1 MRLLIL
7 APHPDDDILGC
18 TALIRQTQKVGGE
31 LRLIIVS
38 DGAAGGDATLR
49 RTETLAGL
57 AVLDVQPEQVE
68 FWNAPD
74 GALPLTVGQL
84 DRYRDAVT
92 RWRPSHLA
100 LPAPGE
106 AHPDHRR
113 LTRGVLE
120 ALTGHW
126 QGELLFYETTT
137 PQTQVSHL
145 LPLDLEEQLAALA
158 CHRTQ
163 LSQFDYPTLARGFAA
178 LRGAALG
185 LPAAEGHL
193 AYPWDGSPQ
202 NFFEHRPLVS
212 IILRADDLAFLRTAL
227 ASLAEQS
234 YDQLEAIVVWHGSD
248 DPAPA
253 VIDALAPTLALRWLR
268 GPGPRA
274 ANLNAGLAAARGIY
288 LGFLDQDDVLDP
300 DHLATLIAELQADPD
315 LDIAYGNCRLSDC
328 TRTADGSTVVRQELD
343 TLGQPWQAGRLLA
356 GNHIPLH
363 AFLCRKRLAQR
374 LRFAEELDAYED
386 WDFLARAELDGATFR
401 HVDATV
407 CEYRLY
413 PSQALNHGS
422 AANYLAAEHGRKGF
436 TAARQQVEARLLA
449 RLDHTAYAHLAA
461 LIGQLEDQ
469 SRRSE
474 QARQQAEQAR
484 QRAEAERERLLT
496 EHQQVRYWADLLAPQ
511 ANPAD
516 PASPPLSQLAA
527 RALHD
532 GPLLSILLPVCDPA
546 PEFLDEILHSLFA
559 QSYPHWQLCLADDAS
574 TRPVVLERL
583 ERLEQLATH
592 DPRICLIRRPL
603 RGGIGAATTSAAT
616 LAKGDWLLFV
626 DHDDRLAPD
635 ALLHVVA
642 ASRQQPDATALYS
655 DSRMT
660 DRNGVVLHHYRKSEW
675 APETLLHLN
684 YINHLSAF
692 RRDLYDAI
700 GGIAADCDGSQDWEL
715 WLRASRHPAF
725 LPVHLPHALYDWR
738 AGEGSLAY
746 ASSAKPEALSAAQ
759 RALQR
764 HLHAQLGRS
773 DIVTA
778 PADGAAGLRH
788 HWPAELQPLTA
799 IIPTHRNPDDL
810 ARLIASLAACDYPA
824 LQVLFIANRVED
836 AASLALLDAA
846 ARRPGWQVLRDDRP
860 FNWAALNNAAVART
874 DTPWLLFLNDDVAW
888 DAPDTLR
895 QLARYLTLDRAIGA
909 VGARLDY
916 GPEQGGGLQHDGIIT
931 ARDSIASNL
940 GDAHR
945 AGYQLDVPRN
955 VSAVTGACLLT
966 PRAAF
971 TACGGFDERLAVSYN
986 DVDYCLHLRRL
997 GYRIVQASDVR
1008 LTHRESRTRG
1018 RLDTPEKRTQWQAE
1032 AQLMRDKWGDFL
1044 DESHALRYQHH
1055 YAGTRIVNIPEAV
1068 A

>member
-18 TALIRQTQKVGGE
+18 TALIRQVQKIGGE

-38 DGAAGGDATLR
+38 DGAAGGDAAVR
-49 RTETLAGL
+49 RAETLAAL
-57 AVLDVQPEQVE
+57 AVLDVLPAQVE
-68 FWNAPD
+68 FWDSPD
-74 GALPLTVGQL
+74 GALPLTTGQL
-84 DRYRDAVT
+84 ARYRDAVT

-113 LTRGVLE
+113 LTRGVLD

-137 PQTQVSHL
+137 PQPLVNHL
-145 LPLDLEEQLAALA
+145 LPLDLDEQLTALA
-158 CHRTQ
+158 CHRSQ

-178 LRGAALG
+178 LRGASIGA
-185 LPAAEGHL
+185 PAAEGHL

-212 IILRADDLAFLRTAL
+212 LILRADDLAFLRTAL

-234 YDQLEAIVVWHGSD
+234 YDQLEAVVVWHGAD
-248 DPAPA
+248 DPAA
-253 VIDALAPTLALRWLR
+253 ATIDALAPTLALRWLR

-274 ANLNAGLAAARGIY
+274 ANLNAGLAAARGVY

-300 DHLATLIAELQADPD
+300 DHLATLLAELQADPD
-315 LDIAYGNCRLSDC
+315 LDIAYGNCRLTDC
-328 TRTADGSTVVRQELD
+328 NRAADGSTVVRQELD

-413 PSQALNHGS
+413 PPQPLATGD
-422 AANYLAAEHGRKGF
+422 AATYLAAEHGRKGF
-436 TAARQQVEARLLA
+436 TTACQQVEARLLA
-449 RLDHTAYAHLAA
+449 RLDTTAYARLAA
-461 LIGQLEDQ
+461 LIGKLEDQ

-474 QARQQAEQAR
+474 QARQHAEHAR
-484 QRAEAERERLLT
+484 QQAEAERDRLAE
-496 EHQQVRYWADLLAPQ
+496 EHAQLRQWADLLAPE
-511 ANPAD
+511 AD
-516 PASPPLSQLAA
+516 PATPPLSLLAA
-527 RALHD
+527 RTLPD
-532 GPLLSILLPVCDPA
+532 GPLLSLLLPVCDPA
-546 PEFLDEILHSLFA
+546 PEFLDEILHAVFA

-574 TRPVVLERL
+574 TRPAVRERL
-583 ERLEQLATH
+583 DRLEQLAAH
-592 DPRICLIRRPL
+592 DPRLRLVRRAE
-603 RGGIGAATTSAAT
+603 RGGIGAATTSAAR
-616 LAKGDWLLFV
+616 LSQGDWLLFI

-635 ALLHVVA
+635 ALLHVAA
-642 ASRQQPDATALYS
+642 ASLRYPEATALYS

-692 RRDLYDAI
+692 RRDLFEAI
-700 GGIAADCDGSQDWEL
+700 GGIATDCDGSQDWEL

-725 LPVHLPHALYDWR
+725 RTVHLPHALYDWR

-746 ASSAKPEALSAAQ
+746 ASSAKPEALDAA
-759 RALQR
+759 RRGLQW
-764 HLHAQLGRS
+764 HLHARLGRS
-773 DIVTA
+773 DIDSVAAEGA
-778 PADGAAGLRH
+778 PGLRH
-788 HWPAELQPLTA
+788 YWPAELQPLTA

-810 ARLIASLAACDYPA
+810 ARLIASLAASDYPA
-824 LQVLFIANRVED
+824 LQVLLIANRVED
-836 AASLALLDAA
+836 AASLALLDDA
-846 ARRPGWQVLRDDRP
+846 ARRPGWQVLHDDRP
-860 FNWAALNNAAVART
+860 FNWAALNNAAAARAT
-874 DTPWLLFLNDDVAW
+874 TPWLLFLNDDVAW
-888 DAPDTLR
+888 EGADTLR
-895 QLARYLTLDRAIGA
+895 QLARYLTLDSAIGA
-909 VGARLDY
+909 VGARLEY

-945 AGYQLDVPRN
+945 AGYQLEVPRN

-997 GYRIVQASDVR
+997 GYRIVQASDVV

-1018 RLDTPEKRTQWQAE
+1018 HLDTDGKRQQWQAE
-1032 AQLMRDKWGDFL
+1032 ARLMRDKWGDFL
-1044 DESHALRYQHH
+1044 DERYALRYQHH
-1055 YAGTRIVNIPEAV
+1055 YIGTRIIHIPEAG